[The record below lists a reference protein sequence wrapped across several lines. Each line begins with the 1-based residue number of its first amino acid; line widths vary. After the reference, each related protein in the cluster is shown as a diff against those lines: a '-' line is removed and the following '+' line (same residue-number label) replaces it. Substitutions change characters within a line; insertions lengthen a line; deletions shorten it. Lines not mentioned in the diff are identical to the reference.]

1 MSKTVFPTKMAPVLP
16 FLRGVEVMGD
26 PTPKLADDD
35 TQKKSGDLL
44 QWVISVIVPQG
55 RLLTERRVTVLAK
68 TRPGVRD
75 GQVVIF
81 PDLHVGAYSSS
92 GAGAGLYFWATDVRV
107 AAKGAKGE
115 SDD

>member
-1 MSKTVFPTKMAPVLP
+1 MFPAKMAPVLP
-16 FLRGVEVMGD
+16 FLQGVEVMGD

-44 QWVISVIVPQG
+44 QWIISVIVPQG

-81 PDLHVGAYSSS
+81 PDLHVGAYGSSTGS
-92 GAGAGLYFWATDVRV
+92 GLYFWATDVR
-107 AAKGAKGE
+107 AAAASEG

>member
-1 MSKTVFPTKMAPVLP
+1 MSKTVFPAKMAPALP
-16 FLRGVEVMGD
+16 FLQGVEVMGD
-26 PTPKLADDD
+26 PLPKNDDD
-35 TQKKSGDLL
+35 GQQKKSGDLL

-55 RLLTERRVTVLAK
+55 RLLTERRVTLLSK

-75 GQVVIF
+75 GQMVIF
-81 PDLHVGAYSSS
+81 PDLHIGAYSSS

-107 AAKGAKGE
+107 AAASEG

>member
-1 MSKTVFPTKMAPVLP
+1 MSKKVFPDKMVPILP
-16 FLRGVEVMGD
+16 FLRGVEVMGA
-26 PTPKLADDD
+26 PQPKNDDD
-35 TQKKSGDLL
+35 GEQKKAGDLL
-44 QWVISVIVPQG
+44 QWVISVIVPEG

-81 PDLHVGAYSSS
+81 PDLHVGAYGSST
-92 GAGAGLYFWATDVRV
+92 GAGLYFWATDVRV

>member
-1 MSKTVFPTKMAPVLP
+1 MPKTMFPAKMAPVLP
-16 FLRGVEVMGD
+16 FLQGVEVMGD

-44 QWVISVIVPQG
+44 QWIISVIVPQG

-81 PDLHVGAYSSS
+81 PDLHVGAYGSSTGS
-92 GAGAGLYFWATDVRV
+92 GLYFWATDVR
-107 AAKGAKGE
+107 AAAASEG

>member
-1 MSKTVFPTKMAPVLP
+1 MAKTVFPAKMAPVLP
-16 FLRGVEVMGD
+16 FLQGVEVMGD

-44 QWVISVIVPQG
+44 QWIISVIVPQG

-81 PDLHVGAYSSS
+81 PDLHVGAYGSSTGS
-92 GAGAGLYFWATDVRV
+92 GLYFWATDVR
-107 AAKGAKGE
+107 AAAASEG